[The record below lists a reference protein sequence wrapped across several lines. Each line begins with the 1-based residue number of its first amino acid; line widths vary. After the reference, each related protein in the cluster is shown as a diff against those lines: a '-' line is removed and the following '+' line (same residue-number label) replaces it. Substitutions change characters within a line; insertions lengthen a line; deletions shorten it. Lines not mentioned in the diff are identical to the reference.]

1 MDFFKSILIAALF
14 AGIAAGVALTAMQ
27 TLKVYPLI
35 FAAEEFENSGPAKSA
50 HDHDKAAA
58 PTTSATG
65 SATPGAAEHSHGGD
79 DEWMPAEGIERL
91 FFSLLSNVLISVGFG
106 LGLAALFSVRDIT
119 SWRQGIVWGICG
131 FIVVNLAPS
140 LGMPPE
146 LPGMPA
152 GDLVARQTWW
162 WSTAFLTA
170 SGLALIFLLNGQVFR
185 VLGVVAIALPHI
197 YGAPQ
202 PVNHHSDVPA
212 AFAAEFATATLTTNL
227 VFWVIL
233 GALAALAV
241 ARQQNSDQDFSA

>member
-1 MDFFKSILIAALF
+1 LDFFKSILIAALF

-35 FAAEEFENSGPAKSA
+35 FAAEEYENGAPAKAA
-50 HDHDKAAA
+50 HTHDNAATSTA
-58 PTTSATG
+58 SAT
-65 SATPGAAEHSHGGD
+65 SSDAEHSHGGD
-79 DEWMPAEGIERL
+79 DEWMPADGLERL
-91 FFSLLSNVLISVGFG
+91 FFSLLSNVLISIGFG
-106 LGLAALFSVRDIT
+106 LVLAALFSVRDVST
-119 SWRQGIVWGICG
+119 WRQGIIWGFCG
-131 FIVVNLAPS
+131 FIVVNMAPS
-140 LGMPPE
+140 LGLPPE

-170 SGLALIFLLNGQVFR
+170 SGLALIFLLSGQVFR

-202 PVNHHSDVPA
+202 PANHHSDVPA
-212 AFAAEFATATLTTNL
+212 ALAAEFATATLATNL

-233 GALAALAV
+233 GAVAALAV
-241 ARQQNSDQDFSA
+241 ARQQNSDSDLVV

>member
-35 FAAEEFENSGPAKSA
+35 FAAEKYENSEPVKVE
-50 HDHDKAAA
+50 HDHNNAATS
-58 PTTSATG
+58 TTSTAQG
-65 SATPGAAEHSHGGD
+65 NAEHTHDGD
-79 DEWMPAEGIERL
+79 DEWMPADGLERL

-106 LGLAALFSVRDIT
+106 LVLAALFSVRDVT
-119 SWRQGIVWGICG
+119 TWRQGIIWGICG

-140 LGMPPE
+140 LGLPPE

-162 WSTAFLTA
+162 WTTVFLTS
-170 SGLALIFLLNGQVFR
+170 SGLALIFLTPGQVFR
-185 VLGVVAIALPHI
+185 ASGVIAIALPHI

-202 PVNHHSDVPA
+202 AVNHHSDVPA
-212 AFAAEFATATLTTNL
+212 ALAAEFATATLSTNL

-233 GALAALAV
+233 GAVAALAV
-241 ARQQNSDQDFSA
+241 ARQQNSQ